1 MQINDLRFSYY
12 TVDTDILT
20 DFGIAVWLLEKE
32 RSEGTVEN
40 NARSVREITTWLRER
55 DWAALEWV

>member
-1 MQINDLRFSYY
+1 MG
-12 TVDTDILT
+12 TDC
-20 DFGIAVWLLEKE
+20 GIVVWLREKE